1 MRNALALA
9 CFAIVATMVFPISAD
24 AAYPTRATRLPQN
37 PIVTPESSDTLGD
50 NINGPSLIR
59 VPGWVKHPLGKY
71 YLYFA
76 HHGGKFIRLAYA
88 AELQGPWHIYG
99 PGTLRLEQAPRCYDH
114 IASPDVHVDESRREI
129 RMYFHC
135 PAGVA
140 GSVDITE
147 QKTFVARST
156 DGLNFTAGTLPLGPA
171 YFRVFKYGGYYYAIV
186 RGGLLLRSREPS
198 GAFEQGPTLIKPY
211 NGRILRHAAADA
223 RDGLLRIYYSRI
235 GDRPERILESDVRLT
250 PDWTAWQ
257 ASEPTTVLSPEP
269 TYEGSD
275 QPLEASEPDDAPH
288 RVRQLRDP
296 AVFRE
301 GQRVY
306 LVYSI
311 AGEGGLAIATLA
323 GP

>member
-1 MRNALALA
+1 MRKAFALA
-9 CFAIVATMVFPISAD
+9 CFAIVSTMVFSVFAD
-24 AAYPTRATRLPQN
+24 AAHPTRAARLPQN
-37 PIVTPESSDTLGD
+37 PIVTPASSDTLGD

-59 VPGWVKHPLGKY
+59 VPSWVKHPLGKY

-76 HHGGKFIRLAYA
+76 HHGGKYIRLAYA
-88 AELQGPWHIYG
+88 AELQGPWHIYA

-114 IASPDVHVDESRREI
+114 IASPDVHVDTSRREI

-135 PAGVA
+135 PAGAA

-147 QKTFVARST
+147 QKTFVALSR
-156 DGLNFTAGTLPLGPA
+156 DGLNFAAETLPLGPA
-171 YFRVFKYGGYYYAIV
+171 YFRVFKYGRYYYSIV
-186 RGGLLLRSREPS
+186 RGGFLLRSREPRA
-198 GAFEQGPTLIKPY
+198 AFEQGPALIKPDDD
-211 NGRILRHAAADA
+211 RILRHAAVDL
-223 RDGLLRIYYSRI
+223 RGDLLRIFYSRI

-257 ASEPTTVLSPEP
+257 ASEPATVLSPEM
-269 TYEGSD
+269 TYEGKD
-275 QPLEASEPDDAPH
+275 QPLAASEPDDAPH

-306 LVYSI
+306 LVYSV
-311 AGEGGLAIATLA
+311 AGESGLAIATLA
-323 GP
+323 GR